1 MDLSNA
7 EKTLSE
13 LEENSKKIS
22 EITKSIEKFK
32 KISQELSSLPDDIEK
47 NNSATGLRIVD
58 ESEKLKKLID
68 KSSKELTSIFNE
80 AQNNYRD
87 EIHEL
92 RTKLE
97 KIETNIN
104 KQFSSVKRNNIVMI
118 VAALIIIVFFNF

>member
-104 KQFSSVKRNNIVMI
+104 KQFSSVKRNNIVII
-118 VAALIIIVFFNF
+118 VVALIIIVIFIS